1 MLMPLRT
8 CLRSLL
14 AGICALAVA
23 VGVSA
28 CAETASTGKFSGE
41 SHNVAQTVSNF
52 QSDATAEDEK
62 KLCEEDLAA
71 TLTVKLG
78 RVGGCQAVLKAQL
91 HEIDALG
98 LTIESISLNGTHA
111 LAHVKSTYSGKSRIS
126 TFALVKEGTRWK
138 ISGLVGFSV
147 APSATSK
154 KS

>member
-1 MLMPLRT
+1 MLTLTRP
-8 CLRSLL
+8 LL
-14 AGICALAVA
+14 AGICALAFA
-23 VGVSA
+23 VGLSA
-28 CAETASTGKFSGE
+28 CAETASTNNFKGE

-52 QSDATAEDEK
+52 QTDATAEDEK
-62 KLCEEDLAA
+62 KLCEDDLAA
-71 TLTVKLG
+71 TLTAKLA
-78 RVGGCQAVLKAQL
+78 RAGGCQAVLKTQL

-98 LTIESISLNGTHA
+98 LTIESISVNGAHA